1 MGGGGTESAAP
12 AVLLV
17 GVVSDTH
24 SRLDPM
30 LAKVFAGVAHIL
42 HAGDVGDPDVLAALG
57 ALAPVTAVRGNTDV
71 TGWAWDLSDEH
82 LLELGGARMLLAHQ
96 ETKLLLRHDPAREGL
111 QAVITG
117 HTHRPKME
125 WKDGVLYLN
134 PGSAG
139 PRRFGLARSVA
150 LLEVLPGPVLRPRVV
165 YLEG

>member
-1 MGGGGTESAAP
+1 LEGSATEPAAP

-30 LAKVFAGVAHIL
+30 LSKVFAGVDHIL
-42 HAGDVGDPDVLAALG
+42 HAGDVGDPVVLAALG
-57 ALAPVTAVRGNTDV
+57 SLAPVTAVRGNTDV
-71 TGWAWDLSDEH
+71 TGWAWDLPDE
-82 LLELGGARMLLAHQ
+82 LLVEFGGARMLVAH
-96 ETKLLLRHDPAREGL
+96 EEPKLLRRHDPAREGL

-150 LLEVLPGPVLRPRVV
+150 LLELLPGPVLRPRLV
-165 YLEG
+165 YLEE

>member
-1 MGGGGTESAAP
+1 MGGSVTESAAP
-12 AVLLV
+12 AVFLV
-17 GVVSDTH
+17 GVISDTH
-24 SRLDPM
+24 SRLDST
-30 LAKVFAGVAHIL
+30 LAEVFAGVDHIL
-42 HAGDVGDPDVLAALG
+42 HAGDVGGPEVLAALS

-71 TGWAWDLSDEH
+71 SGWAWDLS
-82 LLELGGARMLLAHQ
+82 GGASGGAWRGQDAPGASG
-96 ETKLLLRHDPAREGL
+96 ERKLLLRHDPPREGL

-150 LLEVLPGPVLRPRVV
+150 LLEVTA
-165 YLEG
+165 